1 MSAAHRARH
10 SGVLPKLYALHPL
23 GLFHSRAGCRIFSKR
38 CRLCDEP
45 DTTPLVSRPRRS
57 ERFSTN
63 TAIRLPSPYEC
74 HLPPRPQHHRLAI
87 RLFDGMLMTVDATY
101 PAHLLAREPAPPFAG
116 EGPFALWHFSEDP
129 SLGLFRPHVPKTNP
143 DAKPLVWSIDT
154 RHAPMFWFPRECPRG
169 CIWPVSTTTDED
181 RDLFFG
187 QSVAD
192 RVHVMESDWLP
203 QMKACSLYAYRLPHE
218 SFRPHDVGGFWVSEE
233 PVEALERM
241 TADNLCERHRDARI
255 ELRVTPSLLPFW
267 QRVVRSSVEFSG
279 HRLQNASRHHA
290 G

>member
-1 MSAAHRARH
+1 MVV
-10 SGVLPKLYALHPL
+10 GVGVTLIPAWLQSRCQLPTGPGIVASCQSYTRLHPL

-101 PAHLLAREPAPPFAG
+101 PAHLLACELAPPFAG

-129 SLGLFRPHVPKTNP
+129 SLGLFDLTFQRQILTRSRWSGRLIPATLPCFGFRGNAPGEWHPVP
-143 DAKPLVWSIDT
+143 D
-154 RHAPMFWFPRECPRG
+154 
-169 CIWPVSTTTDED
+169 STTTDED
-181 RDLFFG
+181 RELFFG

-192 RVHVMESDWLP
+192 RLHVMESDWLP
-203 QMKACSLYAYRLPHE
+203 QMKACSLYAYRLPHGILQT
-218 SFRPHDVGGFWVSEE
+218 SRCGRILGLGGTLSRP
-233 PVEALERM
+233 L
-241 TADNLCERHRDARI
+241 
-255 ELRVTPSLLPFW
+255 
-267 QRVVRSSVEFSG
+267 
-279 HRLQNASRHHA
+279 NA
-290 G
+290 